1 MTSQLGFCIAF
12 LLVPNLYSS
21 EARVGDINF
30 SGIDLL
36 ESRYACNLIY
46 FQEKQENY
54 HSPSI
59 GIRDGADLS
68 DAQVVINTWIEE
80 SAREAREPQR
90 VLFMLRKMI
99 F

>member
-1 MTSQLGFCIAF
+1 M
-12 LLVPNLYSS
+12 
-21 EARVGDINF
+21 
-30 SGIDLL
+30 
-36 ESRYACNLIY
+36 Y

-59 GIRDGADLS
+59 GIRDDADLS